1 MKSTSLLIS
10 YIGISVMYLII
21 LSVGHDDIAWFIK
34 PLLLPFLIVAV
45 YFAPS
50 FSTKKFLITALLFSW
65 IGDIILLF
73 GDRAEIYFIGGLISF
88 LISHVIY
95 IVLFSKQMKKSRE
108 SSKALFWVGV
118 TTIIMYL
125 MMMLFLL
132 LPTLG
137 DLKLPVFV
145 YALVLS
151 TMLLFAFKGFFLWD
165 KPERWYILIGA
176 IVFVSSDSI
185 LAFNKFHHALQ
196 MSAVLIM
203 STYLFAQYMIVK
215 GILLLNKK
223 S

>member
-125 MMMLFLL
+125 MMITYIRRPEATGICLCFSTINHAFICIQRILS
-132 LPTLG
+132 LG
-137 DLKLPVFV
+137 
-145 YALVLS
+145 
-151 TMLLFAFKGFFLWD
+151 
-165 KPERWYILIGA
+165 
-176 IVFVSSDSI
+176 
-185 LAFNKFHHALQ
+185 
-196 MSAVLIM
+196 
-203 STYLFAQYMIVK
+203 
-215 GILLLNKK
+215 
-223 S
+223 